1 MIRSLF
7 TAIGGLK
14 NHQVMMDVTANNIAN
29 VNTVGYKS
37 ERASFASMLSQ
48 NVRGASAPQAGG
60 LGGINPTQV
69 GLGVGAAGHPEPAHA
84 GLAADDGPV
93 ERPRDPGRRLLRRL
107 ARRSRP
113 AERRPT
119 PSSRAPATSRST

>member
-14 NHQVMMDVTANNIAN
+14 NHQAMMDVTANNIAN

-48 NVRGASAPQAGG
+48 TVRGAAAPQA
-60 LGGINPTQV
+60 NTR
-69 GLGVGAAGHPEPAHA
+69 E
-84 GLAADDGPV
+84 
-93 ERPRDPGRRLLRRL
+93 
-107 ARRSRP
+107 
-113 AERRPT
+113 
-119 PSSRAPATSRST
+119 